1 MKRVLTALLL
11 IPVVVGLI
19 FYAPPLATRIALA
32 LVGLLCLKEALALGG
47 SAVGLPAYAAGAL
60 LVLLPTLPEP
70 AFLVA
75 LTLVVML
82 LAIGSPQPLATAS
95 STIWAVLYTCGPMA
109 VARELHSLSPH
120 WLLAPLV
127 VNWAGD
133 IAALYCGRA
142 FGRHKLAPKISPGKT
157 WEGTL
162 ASLVAGT
169 AAGGAYLTYFD
180 VSGVTPAFAVG
191 LGVVA
196 NVSGQ
201 AGDLAESALKR
212 SAGVKDS
219 GSLLP
224 GHGGMLDR
232 MDGSLFALV
241 GVYLYM
247 FLGSIF

>member
-32 LVGLLCLKEALALGG
+32 FVGLACLKEALALAG
-47 SAVGLPAYAAGAL
+47 STLGLPAYAAGVL

-70 AFLVA
+70 AFLAA
-75 LTLVVML
+75 LTLALML
-82 LAIGSPQPLATAS
+82 LAMRAPQPLAAAA

-109 VARELHSLSPH
+109 AARELHSLSPH
-120 WLLAPLV
+120 WLFAPLI

-133 IAALYCGRA
+133 IAAFYCGRA
-142 FGRHKLAPKISPGKT
+142 FGRRKLAPKISPGKT
-157 WEGTL
+157 WEGAV

-169 AAGGAYLTYFD
+169 AVGAGYLVYFN
-180 VSGVTPAFAVG
+180 VSGVTPVFAIG

-196 NVSGQ
+196 NVTGQ

-212 SAGVKDS
+212 GAGVKDS

-232 MDGSLFALV
+232 MDGSLFSFVA
-241 GVYLYM
+241 VYLYL
-247 FLGSIF
+247 FVGSF